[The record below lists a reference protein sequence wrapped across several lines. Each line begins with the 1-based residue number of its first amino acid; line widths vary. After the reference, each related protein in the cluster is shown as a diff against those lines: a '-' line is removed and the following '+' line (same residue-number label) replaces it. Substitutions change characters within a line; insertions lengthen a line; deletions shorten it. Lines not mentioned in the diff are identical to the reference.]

1 MLEGFPDRLG
11 VLQNDY
17 YIFKSGRIGKLKNM
31 VTPVPN
37 YIVATNISAGDS
49 IGTIFE
55 YSVLKDEYAVDFLN
69 LHSVEI
75 EEIKFNQE
83 TKKINKS
90 LNTCYGKIVMWTPA
104 T

>member
-1 MLEGFPDRLG
+1 
-11 VLQNDY
+11 
-17 YIFKSGRIGKLKNM
+17 M

-55 YSVLKDEYAVDFLN
+55 YSVLKDECAVDFLN
-69 LHSVEI
+69 LHSVEK

-83 TKKINKS
+83 TKKS
-90 LNTCYGKIVMWTPA
+90 TSH
-104 T
+104 